1 MTDELI
7 GKTIGGYEIL
17 SRIGQGGMAT
27 VFLAR
32 QNSMNRQ
39 VALKVLPL
47 HFMTDDTY
55 LQRFE
60 REVKIVSQLE
70 HRNIVPVYDY
80 GEHEGQPYIVMR
92 YMPAGS
98 VDDILQRG
106 AMPLDQVKSIVNQ
119 IAPALDYAHS
129 KEVLHRDLKPSN
141 VLMDDG
147 GGAFLTDFGI
157 ARIASEQA
165 SGITT
170 QGVVGTPSY
179 MSPEQAQGKD
189 IDGRS
194 DVYSLGVMLF
204 EMATGRR
211 PFEADTPYSIAVM
224 QVTTNPPAPRAYNP
238 DIPGSVERVILK
250 SLKKSP
256 DDRYQNAVELSQ
268 ALEMAIERPDSVY
281 DTEPS
286 NRPAP
291 QQQTAPPVYT
301 PPPPQQPTVEPQSAP
316 HFQQGNS
323 SRMRPYTANISQRI
337 KQRRNS
343 GALVSLLLGG
353 TIGCGLLLVLSVA
366 LFLGLNALGV
376 FQTSQNRVPTRNP
389 NNIITPTFDEI
400 QNDAVATLD
409 ARHATQTTVALE
421 TLEAIAT
428 DDGFA
433 PVGVREQPTL
443 LPSLQDVPL
452 RILFMD
458 RRGEEDNRSFE
469 IVWVNLRTWVETQP
483 TFDNSDNLYPQVS
496 PDGRWLVFQSDRDGD
511 FDIFVTNLGGGGL
524 RRITDNNYDDHIPS
538 WSPDGDWILY
548 SSDVRSDGTLDLYR
562 TNFESGETELVY
574 SNAQRKSHA
583 RYSPDGRYIVFAAG
597 DNPNDSR
604 TWDIARL
611 DTTTNRVELLTEN
624 DVRDAVPV
632 YTPDGESIIFSRN
645 ESGTDAIFIMDANG
659 DNQRVLYDSDSND
672 RFASVSP
679 DGQYVVVTSDQGG
692 EDQLYLMTID
702 GGSAQQITYTG
713 GAYGSWL
720 R

>member
-548 SSDVRSDGTLDLYR
+548 SSDVRRDGTLDLYR